1 MFDPPGWTELPLIGW
16 EREMSQLRSW
26 YGQALRGSA
35 PLVLLEGEAGI
46 GKSHLLRAFARWCGE
61 QGARVIL
68 ATCREADVG
77 LPYGV
82 FIRTVRHLMR
92 SVSAAALSA
101 ALSSPQFGPH
111 LKVLSHLIPGLTD
124 IVAVSLRGASS
135 SDLAGSDHFSTAQV
149 HAALVDLLRIAVRGQ
164 PLVIILD
171 DMQWIDSATLTLGQ
185 VLYRQV
191 VPLPVLMVG
200 SYCPDEAPPKH
211 PLHDFR
217 VRLLRMGLLAR
228 MRLRPL
234 DAESM
239 RRLARALLPDLPDPE
254 LENWQQEGEDSPA
267 LWAARA
273 RAFLVSQRIGPLL
286 NGLREINEWVVTRLE
301 ADARHLLEA
310 AAILGIETDGET
322 LSAIA
327 DVPAGRAPALL
338 KGLMRAR
345 FLIGDGE
352 LYAIAD
358 TQLARTLYE
367 MLGSEQRRQLH
378 LRAGQRLESLHR
390 ALPHVAAAMLARHY
404 REARVPNL
412 ALHYLAMAADWARRC
427 RALREAEDLYWE
439 ALGQAA
445 ALDDAS
451 AQTQIYAG
459 LGDVYLQGG
468 DQIAARGNLHAALA
482 SAASRVQQAMIR
494 VYLARSLG
502 ASGEYDAAR
511 ATLLSAQ
518 ETLEGEPDAR
528 ARGVIELHLAWV
540 EGLLDNGQA
549 ALEYAQSALADAEQ
563 ARDDLLQADAAL
575 QLALLYHRQ
584 QMLDQARQACLSSAQ
599 IRERFGDWEGCAR
612 VWARLGL
619 IECDRQRPQEAI
631 AWLARSADLYRQTG
645 DSNAEAQAR
654 IHLAEL
660 YEAAG
665 DLAKAVHE
673 FRQVLTLLA
682 EGYRA
687 DQALELPLWTHPFLG

>member
-1 MFDPPGWTELPLIGW
+1 
-16 EREMSQLRSW
+16 MSQLRSW
-26 YGQALRGSA
+26 YGQALRGPA
-35 PLVLLEGEAGI
+35 PLVLVEGEAGI
-46 GKSHLLRAFARWCGE
+46 GKSHLLRAFARWCDE

-77 LPYGV
+77 LPYAV
-82 FIRTVRHLMR
+82 LIRTLRSLMR
-92 SVSAAALSA
+92 SASAASLSA
-101 ALSSPQFGPH
+101 ALASPQIRPH
-111 LKVLSHLIPGLTD
+111 LKVLCHLVPGLTD
-124 IVAVSLRGASS
+124 IVAELS
-135 SDLAGSDHFSTAQV
+135 SDLADSDYFSTSQV
-149 HAALVDLLRIAVRGQ
+149 HAALVDLLRVVVQGQ

-171 DMQWIDSATLTLGQ
+171 DIQWVDSATLTLGR
-185 VLYRQV
+185 VLYRQLL
-191 VPLPVLMVG
+191 PLPVLMIG

-217 VRLLRMGLLAR
+217 IRLLRMGLLAR

-239 RRLARALLPDLPDPE
+239 RRLARALIPNLPDPE
-254 LENWQQEGEDSPA
+254 LENWQQQGEDSPA
-267 LWAARA
+267 VWAARA
-273 RAFLVSQRIGPLL
+273 RALLVSQRVGSLL

-310 AAILGIETDGET
+310 AAILGVETDGET

-327 DVPAGRAPALL
+327 DVPAGRAPTLL
-338 KGLMRAR
+338 KGLMRTR
-345 FLIGDGE
+345 FLINDGG

-378 LRAGQRLESLHR
+378 LRAGQQLESTHR
-390 ALPHVAAAMLARHY
+390 ARPHVIAAMLARHY

-412 ALHYLAMAADWARRC
+412 ALHYLAIAADWARRC
-427 RALREAEDLYWE
+427 LALREAEDLYWE

-445 ALDDAS
+445 SLDDAS

-459 LGDVYLQGG
+459 LGDVYLQQG

-482 SAASRVQQAMIR
+482 SAASAIQQAMIR

-502 ASGEYDAAR
+502 ASGEYEAAR
-511 ATLLSAQ
+511 AMLLSAQ
-518 ETLEGEPDAR
+518 ETLEREPNAR
-528 ARGVIELHLAWV
+528 ASGVIALHLAWV
-540 EGLLDNGQA
+540 EAMLENDPA
-549 ALEYAQSALADAEQ
+549 ALEYARSALAAAEQ
-563 ARDDLLQADAAL
+563 AHDDLLQADAAL
-575 QLALLYHRQ
+575 QLASLYHRQ
-584 QMLDQARQACLSSAQ
+584 GMLDQACQTCLMSAQ
-599 IRERFGDWEGCAR
+599 IRERFSDWAGCAR
-612 VWARLGL
+612 VWACLGL
-619 IECDRQRPQEAI
+619 IESDRQQPQEAI
-631 AWLARSADLYRQTG
+631 VCLARSADLYRQTG

-673 FRQVLTLLA
+673 FRQVLMLLA
-682 EGYRA
+682 EGYSA
-687 DQALELPLWTHPFLG
+687 NQALELPLWTHPFLG

>member
-1 MFDPPGWTELPLIGW
+1 
-16 EREMSQLRSW
+16 MSQLRSW
-26 YGQALRGSA
+26 YEQALRGPA
-35 PLVLLEGEAGI
+35 PLVLIEGEAGI
-46 GKSHLLRAFARWCGE
+46 GKSHLLRAFARWCGD

-82 FIRTVRHLMR
+82 LVRTLRHLMR
-92 SVSAAALSA
+92 SAGVTSLSA
-101 ALSSPQFGPH
+101 ALSSVQVRPH
-111 LKVLSHLIPGLTD
+111 LQVLCYLVPGLTD
-124 IVAVSLRGASS
+124 IVGESS
-135 SDLAGSDHFSTAQV
+135 SGRAGPHHFSTPQV
-149 HAALVDLLRIAVRGQ
+149 HAALVDLLRVVVQGQ

-171 DMQWIDSATLTLGQ
+171 DIQWVDSATLTLSR
-185 VLYRQV
+185 VLHRQLL
-191 VPLPVLMVG
+191 PLPVLMVG
-200 SYCPDEAPPKH
+200 SYCPDEVPPKH

-217 VRLLRMGLLAR
+217 IRLLRTGLLAR
-228 MRLRPL
+228 MRLHPL

-239 RRLARALLPDLPDPE
+239 RRLARALVPDLPDLE
-254 LENWQQEGEDSPA
+254 LENWQQGEDSPA

-273 RAFLVSQRIGPLL
+273 RAFLVSRRMGPAL

-327 DVPAGRAPALL
+327 DVPMGSAPALL
-338 KGLMRAR
+338 KGLLQAR
-345 FLIGDGE
+345 FLVGDGE

-367 MLGSEQRRQLH
+367 MMGSEQRRQLH
-378 LRAGQRLESLHR
+378 LRAGQHLESLHR
-390 ALPHVAAAMLARHY
+390 ALPHVVAAMLARHY

-427 RALREAEDLYWE
+427 LALREAEDLYWE

-445 ALDDAS
+445 ALDDVS

-459 LGDVYLQGG
+459 LGDVYLQQG

-482 SAASRVQQAMIR
+482 SATSVVQQAMIR

-502 ASGEYDAAR
+502 ASGEYEAAR
-511 ATLLSAQ
+511 AMLRSAQ
-518 ETLEGEPDAR
+518 ETLAREPAAR
-528 ARGVIELHLAWV
+528 ARGVVELHLAWV
-540 EGLLDNGQA
+540 EGVLENDSA
-549 ALEYAQSALADAEQ
+549 ALEYAQDALAVAEE

-575 QLALLYHRQ
+575 QLALLYHRRQ
-584 QMLDQARQACLSSAQ
+584 VLDQAHQACLTGIR
-599 IRERFGDWEGCAR
+599 IRERFSDWAGCAR
-612 VWARLGL
+612 VWALLGL
-619 IECDRQRPQEAI
+619 IERDHQRPQEAI
-631 AWLARSADLYRQTG
+631 ACLARSADLYCQTG
-645 DSNAEAQAR
+645 DSNAEAQVR
-654 IHLAEL
+654 IYLAEL

-673 FRQVLTLLA
+673 FRQVLELVA
-682 EGYRA
+682 EGYSA
-687 DQALELPLWTHPFLG
+687 DQSLELPLWTHPFLG

>member
-1 MFDPPGWTELPLIGW
+1 MFDPPGWTEPPLIGW
-16 EREMSQLRSW
+16 EREMSQLQSW
-26 YGQALRGSA
+26 YGQALQGPA
-35 PLVLLEGEAGI
+35 PFVLVEGEAGI
-46 GKSHLLRAFARWCGE
+46 GKSHLLRTFARWCGE
-61 QGARVIL
+61 QGAWVIL

-77 LPYGV
+77 LPYAV
-82 FIRTVRHLMR
+82 LVRTLRRLMR
-92 SVSAAALSA
+92 SASAASLSA
-101 ALSSPQFGPH
+101 ALSSAQIRPH
-111 LKVLSHLIPGLTD
+111 LKVLCHLVPGLAD
-124 IVAVSLRGASS
+124 IVAEVP
-135 SDLAGSDHFSTAQV
+135 SDLAGSDHFSAPQV
-149 HAALVDLLRIAVRGQ
+149 HVALVDLLHGLVQGQ

-171 DMQWIDSATLTLGQ
+171 DVQWVDSATLTLGQ
-185 VLYRQV
+185 VLYRQLL
-191 VPLPVLMVG
+191 PWPVLMVG
-200 SYCPDEAPPKH
+200 SYCPDETPPKH

-217 VRLLRMGLLAR
+217 VRLLRTGLLAR

-234 DAESM
+234 DAESL
-239 RRLARALLPDLPDPE
+239 RRLARALIPDLSDLE
-254 LENWQQEGEDSPA
+254 LEGWQQQGEDSPA
-267 LWAARA
+267 VWAARA
-273 RAFLVSQRIGPLL
+273 RAVLVSQRVGSLL
-286 NGLREINEWVVTRLE
+286 NGLREINEWVVTHLE
-301 ADARHLLEA
+301 ADARRLLEA
-310 AAILGIETDGET
+310 AAILGIEMDGET

-378 LRAGQRLESLHR
+378 LRAGQHLESLHR
-390 ALPHVAAAMLARHY
+390 ALPHTAAAMLAHHY

-427 RALREAEDLYWE
+427 LALREAEDLYWE

-445 ALDDAS
+445 ALDDTS

-459 LGDVYLQGG
+459 LGDVYLQQG

-482 SAASRVQQAMIR
+482 SAVSGVQQAMIR

-502 ASGEYDAAR
+502 ASGEYEAAR
-511 ATLLSAQ
+511 AMLLSAQ
-518 ETLEGEPDAR
+518 EILEEEPNAR
-528 ARGVIELHLAWV
+528 ASGVIALHLAWV
-540 EGLLDNGQA
+540 EGVLENDPA
-549 ALEYAQSALADAEQ
+549 ALEYAQGALAAAEE

-584 QMLDQARQACLSSAQ
+584 RMLDQARQACLTSLQ
-599 IRERFGDWEGCAR
+599 IRERFGDWAGCAR

-619 IECDRQRPQEAI
+619 IERDRQRPQEAI
-631 AWLARSADLYRQTG
+631 SCLARGADLYRQTG
-645 DSNAEAQAR
+645 DSNAEAHAR

-665 DLAKAVHE
+665 DLAKAIQE

-682 EGYRA
+682 GGYGA

>member
-1 MFDPPGWTELPLIGW
+1 
-16 EREMSQLRSW
+16 MSQLQSW
-26 YGQALRGSA
+26 YGQALREAA
-35 PLVLLEGEAGI
+35 PFVLVEGEAGI
-46 GKSHLLRAFARWCGE
+46 GKSHLLRVFAHWCGE

-77 LPYGV
+77 LPYAV
-82 FIRTVRHLMR
+82 PVRILHSLMQ
-92 SVSAAALSA
+92 SANVAVLSA
-101 ALSSPQFGPH
+101 VLFSPQVKPH
-111 LKVLSHLIPGLTD
+111 LKVLRHLIPGLAD
-124 IVAVSLRGASS
+124 IVAELP
-135 SDLAGSDHFSTAQV
+135 SDLAGSDYFSTSQV
-149 HAALVDLLRIAVRGQ
+149 HAALADLLRVMVQGQ

-171 DMQWIDSATLTLGQ
+171 DIQWVDSATLTLGR
-185 VLYRQV
+185 VLYRQLS
-191 VPLPVLMVG
+191 PLPVLIVG
-200 SYCPDEAPPKH
+200 SYCPDEASPKH

-217 VRLLRMGLLAR
+217 VRLLRMGSLVR
-228 MRLRPL
+228 MRLQPL

-239 RRLARALLPDLPDPE
+239 RRLARGLIPDLPDLE
-254 LENWQQEGEDSPA
+254 LEGWQQRGEDSPA
-267 LWAARA
+267 VWAARA
-273 RAFLVSQRIGPLL
+273 RAFLVSQRVGSLL
-286 NGLREINEWVVTRLE
+286 NGLREINEWVVTHLE
-301 ADARHLLEA
+301 ADARRLLEA
-310 AAILGIETDGET
+310 AAILGVETDGET

-345 FLIGDGE
+345 FLIGDGN

-378 LRAGQRLESLHR
+378 LRAGQHLESLHR
-390 ALPHVAAAMLARHY
+390 ALLHAVAAMLARHY
-404 REARVPNL
+404 REARVPHL

-427 RALREAEDLYWE
+427 LALREAEDLYWE

-445 ALDDAS
+445 ALDDTS
-451 AQTQIYAG
+451 AQTQIYVG
-459 LGDVYLQGG
+459 LGDVYLQQG

-482 SAASRVQQAMIR
+482 SAASVLQQAMIR

-502 ASGEYDAAR
+502 ASGEYEAAR
-511 ATLLSAQ
+511 AMLLSAQ
-518 ETLEGEPDAR
+518 ETLEGEPNAR
-528 ARGVIELHLAWV
+528 ASGVIALHLAWV
-540 EGLLDNGQA
+540 EGILENDPA
-549 ALEYAQSALADAEQ
+549 ALEYAQSALAAAEQ

-584 QMLDQARQACLSSAQ
+584 RMLDQARQTCLMSAQ
-599 IRERFGDWEGCAR
+599 IRECFGDWAGCAR

-619 IECDRQRPQEAI
+619 IERDRQQPQEAI
-631 AWLARSADLYRQTG
+631 ACLARSADLYRQTG

-660 YEAAG
+660 YESTG

-673 FRQVLTLLA
+673 FRQVLTLMA
-682 EGYRA
+682 EGYSA
-687 DQALELPLWTHPFLG
+687 NQALELPLWTHPFLG